1 MPCMLPLL
9 VVREVAKKRAL
20 GVVRRNVCWKDI
32 LYVYIYVYL
41 GSRVVPVRLGEDE
54 LKKIDELVKHG
65 VFRSRSEAI
74 RELVRLGVKLAYV
87 SDVLEAVE
95 RLYELEKVEGRIP
108 VELGGATRLLLEERE
123 S

>member
-1 MPCMLPLL
+1 MFGAMFVRKIFICIHLCIL
-9 VVREVAKKRAL
+9 V
-20 GVVRRNVCWKDI
+20 
-32 LYVYIYVYL
+32 

-87 SDVLEAVE
+87 SEVLEAVE
-95 RLYELEKVEGRIP
+95 RLFELEKVEGRIP
-108 VELGGATRLLLEERE
+108 VELGGATRQLLEERE
-123 S
+123 R

>member
-1 MPCMLPLL
+1 
-9 VVREVAKKRAL
+9 V
-20 GVVRRNVCWKDI
+20 
-32 LYVYIYVYL
+32 

-54 LKKIDELVKHG
+54 LKKIDELVKYG

-87 SDVLEAVE
+87 SEVLEAVE
-95 RLYELEKVEGRIP
+95 RLFELEKVECRIP
-108 VELGGATRLLLEERE
+108 VELGGATRQLLGERE